1 MEKIK
6 VQVGRI
12 LSFNY
17 AGVLVRGKVEMI
29 VSSHAFIRLHK
40 DFTSNAGK
48 LHKEGEKVLFQIRL
62 MEDVT
67 LHDEY

>member
-6 VQVGRI
+6 VQSGRI
-12 LSFNY
+12 LSFKY
-17 AGVLVRGKVEMI
+17 AGVLVRGRVEQVI
-29 VSSHAFIRLHK
+29 SSHAFIRLHK

-48 LHKEGEKVLFQIRL
+48 LHKEGEKVLFQVRL
-62 MEDVT
+62 MEDIK

>member
-12 LSFNY
+12 LSFKY
-17 AGVLVRGKVEMI
+17 SGVLVRGKVETI

-48 LHKEGEKVLFQIRL
+48 LHKEGEKVLFQVRL
-62 MEDVT
+62 MEDIK

>member
-1 MEKIK
+1 MENIK

-12 LSFNY
+12 LSFKY
-17 AGVLVRGKVEMI
+17 SGVLVRGKVEMI

-48 LHKEGEKVLFQIRL
+48 LHKEGEKVLFQVRL
-62 MEDVT
+62 MEDIK